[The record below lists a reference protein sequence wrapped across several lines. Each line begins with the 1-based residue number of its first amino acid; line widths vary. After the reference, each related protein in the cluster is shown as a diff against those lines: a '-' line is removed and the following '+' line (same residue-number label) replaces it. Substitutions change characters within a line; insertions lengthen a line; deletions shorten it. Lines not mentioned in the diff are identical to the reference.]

1 MNERESRG
9 SFTVSSPADALWRL
23 YTLDLVAAG
32 AREHPPAAERHALV
46 EQVGTKLMS
55 RYEFTRE
62 MKARPV
68 TQLKDGACPACGQRY
83 HTKHLFA
90 SLSGSGE
97 VRGCYTCSRLVTFV
111 ADPDNIA
118 GC

>member
-1 MNERESRG
+1 MNERESKG
-9 SFTVSSPADALWRL
+9 PTTSPSAADALWRL
-23 YTLDLVAAG
+23 YTLDMVAAG
-32 AREHPPAAERHALV
+32 TQEHPPADERKALA

-55 RYEFTRE
+55 RYEFARE

-83 HTKHLFA
+83 HTTHLFA

-97 VRGCYTCSRLVTFV
+97 VRGCYTCARLVTFV
-111 ADPDNIA
+111 ADPTNIA